1 MDKTHEY
8 RWIERIVMAG
18 LRTVGENQE
27 GERLATFAD
36 LYAEHDR
43 VMNMIIDNVVN
54 EGRDDTELM

>member
-1 MDKTHEY
+1 
-8 RWIERIVMAG
+8 MAG